1 MTRILEKDFVAGAL
15 LSEVVRQHPEIRLS
29 AEFVEA
35 VLAAADNICEVFVSE
50 TRTIH
55 NKP

>member
-1 MTRILEKDFVAGAL
+1 MTRILEKDLVAGAL

-29 AEFVEA
+29 SEFVKA

-50 TRTIH
+50 TKAVH
-55 NKP
+55 KKP

>member
-35 VLAAADNICEVFVSE
+35 VLAAADNICAVFVSE
-50 TRTIH
+50 TKTIH
-55 NKP
+55 KKP